1 MKKYVKIQSINYAF
15 KEKLKM
21 SKNNF
26 HPDNSKKPYT
36 NEELFDRY
44 ARPQGKNEK
53 PFVDRFND
61 AVNTKNGELFK
72 YSAVAY
78 LNGPNL
84 DCICTELSRFNT
96 RIVNQGYTLRIENI
110 IADIFSFNIVLIF
123 KSNRILSISSFINLI
138 SSISILLPLQ
148 LIVNCPI
155 VGTLFISIMKSLSSL

>member
-1 MKKYVKIQSINYAF
+1 
-15 KEKLKM
+15 M

-110 IADIFSFNIVLIF
+110 IADINA
-123 KSNRILSISSFINLI
+123 ILKDNT
-138 SSISILLPLQ
+138 Q
-148 LIVNCPI
+148 L
-155 VGTLFISIMKSLSSL
+155 TLRAQAESLSTNVASEFVKNLMAKFLSEVFYDRAFASMIDNSNIFD